1 MTKDTLKLLKEKP
14 EENVSRL
21 HNKELISKTYKLLIQ
36 IYKKKTTTEKNG
48 QRIKQITDKNRI
60 TVNKNMK
67 SF

>member
-1 MTKDTLKLLKEKP
+1 MTKDTPKLLKEKP

-21 HNKELISKTYKLLIQ
+21 HNKELISKIYKLLLQ
-36 IYKKKTTTEKNG
+36 IYKKKTIEKNG